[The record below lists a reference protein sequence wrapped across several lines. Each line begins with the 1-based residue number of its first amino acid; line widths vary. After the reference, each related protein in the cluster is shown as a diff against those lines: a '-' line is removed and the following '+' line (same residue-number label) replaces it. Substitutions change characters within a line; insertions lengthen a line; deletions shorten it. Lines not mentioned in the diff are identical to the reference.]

1 MKKIWLHSVRSYIKL
16 GLFFFFRR
24 VYVHGVNSIP
34 KDKPVLFLANHQNAL
49 LDALLI
55 GTQSNRLLFF
65 LTRAGVFNNKI
76 ISKLLSSFQMLPVY
90 RIRDGWNN
98 LSNNTAIFNTC
109 AELFSKEEAIV
120 IFPEGNHNLK
130 RTVRP
135 LSKGFTRII
144 FETFEKHPD
153 TELLLIPVGLNYD
166 KAEKFPSSI
175 SIFYGEAIAAK
186 NFISNDRNQDVL
198 SLKARVQS
206 EISKLTTHI
215 PSDDYNKV
223 IKKLNDL
230 NVDFLKP
237 KNVNKTINSNFEFYE
252 SPKKNSNK
260 ILRTIFKTLLIISLM
275 GPYIIWKYVAQ
286 PKITDLEFLSTFR
299 FAVAITLVPIWI
311 LLLAVVLVSNFGWLV
326 ALGFIISI
334 LTLTLLTVKL

>member
-1 MKKIWLHSVRSYIKL
+1 LKKIWLYSVRSYIKL
-16 GLFFFFRR
+16 GLFFYFRS

-55 GTQSNRLLFF
+55 ATQSNRFLFF

-90 RIRDGWNN
+90 RVRDGWNN
-98 LSNNTAIFNTC
+98 LSNNSAIFNTC
-109 AELFSKEEAIV
+109 SKLFSKKEAVV

-144 FETFEKHPD
+144 FETFEKYPD

-166 KAEKFPSSI
+166 MAEKFPSSI

-186 NFISNDRNQDVL
+186 NFISNDKNQDVL
-198 SLKARVQS
+198 KLKARVQS
-206 EISKLTTHI
+206 EIAKLTTHI
-215 PSDDYNKV
+215 PSDNYNE
-223 IKKLNDL
+223 ILKKLNDL

-237 KNVNKTINSNFEFYE
+237 KNVNKCISSNFDFTA
-252 SPKKNSNK
+252 STKKNSNE
-260 ILRTIFKTLLIISLM
+260 ILRMLFKTLLIITLI
-275 GPYIIWKYVAQ
+275 GPYIIWKFVVQ
-286 PKITDLEFLSTFR
+286 PKIKDIEFLSTFR
-299 FAVAITLVPIWI
+299 FAIAISLVPIW
-311 LLLAVVLVSNFGWLV
+311 LLILAVILAFNYGSTTALV
-326 ALGFIISI
+326 FIMCV